1 MRKTKTCEW
10 KTPICV
16 YLDSAALL
24 VGLHLWA
31 EALLR
36 KAAVPS
42 VGPDGC
48 WDTRSQNILCSAA
61 PTEGVSPPRQSR
73 IPTEGSLSLGDAFN
87 NAVGLGFF
95 PRCPCFFRPRHR
107 YFTIPRRRS
116 ASVSE
121 ITACSH
127 TNIEE
132 LDHQNS
138 QILKSQTQLWHVPA
152 EVTKSSRKCRKCIKN
167 LGNRNWNTLL
177 AEHIK

>member
-10 KTPICV
+10 RTLICV

-24 VGLHLWA
+24 IGLHLWA

-61 PTEGVSPPRQSR
+61 LTEGVSPPRQSR

-87 NAVGLGFF
+87 DAVGLLFF
-95 PRCPCFFRPRHR
+95 PSTSSLFHI
-107 YFTIPRRRS
+107 IPRRRS

-121 ITACSH
+121 ITACSD

-138 QILKSQTQLWHVPA
+138 QILKSQTQLWHVRA
-152 EVTKSSRKCRKCIKN
+152 EVTESRRKCRSCIK
-167 LGNRNWNTLL
+167 
-177 AEHIK
+177 I